1 MTESKPD
8 PAYFGWEQVSA
19 EGRSEPF
26 RLHSESGTWVRKMVS
41 KDQPDTPYWEV
52 YAGRLDGARFPSAGL
67 AVYAVEH
74 AWEKYMSSKGG
85 A

>member
-1 MTESKPD
+1 MTENKPD

-26 RLHSESGTWVRKMVS
+26 RLHSESGTWVRKMTPAEG
-41 KDQPDTPYWEV
+41 DPYWEV
-52 YAGRLDGARFPSAGL
+52 YSGALDGARFPSAGL

-74 AWEKYMSSKGG
+74 AWEQYMSSKGG